1 MSLKSWSKRLAQA
14 LLVSALL
21 VAAVAAT
28 SRMPGP
34 TAAQED
40 VLAEVPLPACF
51 HAADAAAS
59 R

>member
-14 LLVSALL
+14 LLVPVLL

-28 SRMPGP
+28 SRMPGS

-40 VLAEVPLPACF
+40 ARAEIPLPVCF
-51 HAADAAAS
+51 QTADAAAS

>member
-14 LLVSALL
+14 LLASVLL

-28 SRMPGP
+28 SRMPES

-40 VLAEVPLPACF
+40 ALAEIPLPAYF
-51 HAADAAAS
+51 QTAGAAAS